1 MRSCAEPPTTL
12 VIKRARRPFSGQ
24 VDWICKHWRT
34 FEYVFFIGES
44 VPHIGQ
50 LSVSCYSAAKASD
63 SFGKIWEYFVMP
75 TIVNTFVKCFDNP
88 NVDGLAMHSS
98 NRSAGTAWP
107 VTEVN

>member
-1 MRSCAEPPTTL
+1 MRICHA
-12 VIKRARRPFSGQ
+12 RPFYVQ
-24 VDWICKHWRT
+24 VDRICKDSRT

-50 LSVSCYSAAKASD
+50 LSVSCYSGAKASD

-88 NVDGLAMHSS
+88 NVDTLCPDFEASISIWMI
-98 NRSAGTAWP
+98 SAIP
-107 VTEVN
+107 LELM

>member
-63 SFGKIWEYFVMP
+63 SFGNIWEYFVMP

-88 NVDGLAMHSS
+88 NVEVLAMSPS
-98 NRSAGTAWP
+98 NRSAATAWP